1 MFLILLII
9 ILIIATTH
17 LYSILHPSAST
28 DERRSNDSLFASEV
42 VSIPDL
48 VRRATESLKLK
59 ANANNPP
66 TIIPPIPSIQ
76 LVRLQFVANNHTV
89 SSAANL
95 TGALGV
101 GRKVQTRT
109 LRKQHIDQHWV
120 NAYTRYVKEWLIELR
135 SRTDGVEFFGQD
147 DKAKIPIGDTVH
159 ISTGVRSNIKSSII
173 APDSPVIQACDH
185 DFHVGNLTLSATLR
199 CNIPKEIGGS
209 FFIGDSDDGFGKIY
223 YTLRD
228 SIFDPSHVF
237 DHTAQLIDA
246 LDRDS
251 LKPFV
256 VVLQTDGGPDHSIKF
271 LTTKLALLAMFVL
284 LDLDHFLVLRG
295 APNGS
300 AFNAIERAMSPAN
313 HALSNVSIKRA
324 EMVEWAEEAAKSC
337 NSMAAIRDVDAKIA
351 EARLKAIARLRDIT
365 SKTPKI

>member
-1 MFLILLII
+1 MNATGESVAKVTTFII
-9 ILIIATTH
+9 FYSFNYCTH
-17 LYSILHPSAST
+17 YFCHGIYLHSILHPSAST

-48 VRRATESLKLK
+48 VRRATENLTSK
-59 ANANNPP
+59 ANSNNPP
-66 TIIPPIPSIQ
+66 TIVPPIPSIQ
-76 LVRLQFVANNHTV
+76 FVRLQFVANNHTV
-89 SSAANL
+89 SSAATL
-95 TGALGV
+95 TGELGV
-101 GRKVQTRT
+101 VRKAQTRT
-109 LRKQHIDQHWV
+109 LRKLHVDQHWV

-135 SRTDGVEFFGQD
+135 LQTDGVEFYGQD

-159 ISTGVRSNIKSSII
+159 ISTGVRSNIKSSIV
-173 APDSPVIQACDH
+173 ASDSQAICACDR

-199 CNIPKEIGGS
+199 CNIPKDIGGS
-209 FFIGDSDDGFGKIY
+209 FFIGDSNDGFGKIY

-228 SIFDPSHVF
+228 SIFDASHVF

-256 VVLQTDGGPDHSIKF
+256 LVLQTDGGPGHSIKF
-271 LTTKLALLAMFVL
+271 ITTKFALLAMFVL

-300 AFNAIERAMSPAN
+300 AFNTIERAMSPAN
-313 HALSNVSIKRA
+313 HA
-324 EMVEWAEEAAKSC
+324 
-337 NSMAAIRDVDAKIA
+337 
-351 EARLKAIARLRDIT
+351 
-365 SKTPKI
+365 